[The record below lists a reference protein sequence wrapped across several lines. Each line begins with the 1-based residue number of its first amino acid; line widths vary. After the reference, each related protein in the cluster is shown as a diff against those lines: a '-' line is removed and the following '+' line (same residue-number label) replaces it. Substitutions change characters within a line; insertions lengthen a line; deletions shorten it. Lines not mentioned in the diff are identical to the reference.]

1 MSWHSKATVKFI
13 GLRATSVTTKHGARK
28 SSVSPPISRIA
39 SNTNPLLGNPVNTSL
54 RAIRVGCAITFVA
67 GIAGMIISSVD
78 GNNVGRVTTIGVF
91 SAIGAIVLLTASSIA
106 NRQRIDAFDDAAA
119 EQLERHIAS
128 LVAHGTDETTLRK
141 LVRDAARLGR
151 SVS

>member
-1 MSWHSKATVKFI
+1 M
-13 GLRATSVTTKHGARK
+13 
-28 SSVSPPISRIA
+28 
-39 SNTNPLLGNPVNTSL
+39 NTSL
-54 RAIRVGCAITFVA
+54 RAIRIGCATTFVA
-67 GIAGMIISSVD
+67 GIAGMIISSID

-119 EQLERHIAS
+119 EQLERHITS
-128 LVAHGTDETTLRK
+128 LVAHGTDETILRK

-151 SVS
+151 SAS

>member
-1 MSWHSKATVKFI
+1 
-13 GLRATSVTTKHGARK
+13 
-28 SSVSPPISRIA
+28 
-39 SNTNPLLGNPVNTSL
+39 
-54 RAIRVGCAITFVA
+54 
-67 GIAGMIISSVD
+67 MIISSID

-119 EQLERHIAS
+119 EQLERHITS
-128 LVAHGTDETTLRK
+128 LVAHGTDETILRK

-151 SVS
+151 SAS